1 MMSSRVLWAVTMGY
15 RPSVVQFKNWMGK
28 RGGRGGVR
36 GTGRGGGVGD
46 DGGPSGLSDQYGDLM
61 RSQDRDIG
69 HSVPHRSGGG
79 GGSAGGG
86 GARGPNLSF
95 QRQMPKFLQQYSHLL
110 GGGRG
115 GRGHGDDEDERTV
128 NNEDVSRKR
137 PRDDDNEEVNEN
149 VEAEALKRAMLE
161 NPALAAEFEA
171 TLNKRI
177 LESEAE
183 QEKERGN
190 ALFKAGKFA
199 EAAECFSLCIEKSP
213 SANTEIYYSN
223 RSACWCSLEQW
234 TKALE
239 DAKMAVKIKPGW
251 AKAQSRLG
259 QAFMGLQLYS
269 EAREAFERA
278 AKIEPDNST
287 IQKSL
292 QQAMMREMQDAQANK
307 HMFKSKSM
315 LGSHAPSS
323 SSEGQGKASKGKPTS
338 EPQKKKA
345 LLSFDDEEEG

>member
-1 MMSSRVLWAVTMGY
+1 
-15 RPSVVQFKNWMGK
+15 
-28 RGGRGGVR
+28 
-36 GTGRGGGVGD
+36 
-46 DGGPSGLSDQYGDLM
+46 M
-61 RSQDRDIG
+61 RSQDRDVG
-69 HSVPHRSGGG
+69 HSGPHKSGGG

-115 GRGHGDDEDERTV
+115 ERGHGGDEDEPTVDDEDM
-128 NNEDVSRKR
+128 SRKR
-137 PRDDDNEEVNEN
+137 PRDDDDEGRRDVDED

-213 SANTEIYYSN
+213 SANAEIYYSN

-259 QAFMGLQLYS
+259 QAFMGLQLFS
-269 EAREAFERA
+269 EARDAFERA
-278 AKIEPDNST
+278 AKIEPDNVA

-292 QQAMMREMQDAQANK
+292 QQAMMREMQEAQTNK
-307 HMFKSKSM
+307 HTLKSKSI
-315 LGSHAPSS
+315 LEQVPRS
-323 SSEGQGKASKGKPTS
+323 SSEGQAKASKPTS
-338 EPQKKKA
+338 EPQKKKKA
-345 LLSFDDEEEG
+345 LLSFDEEEEG